1 LLTFS
6 SQSTLGGGRTGD
18 NVGGVLAT
26 QLPRAGTEDI
36 PFSSG
41 EGDPIA
47 ELTIPS
53 LDDEAVLVV
62 RELPSRLLPTNSEAV
77 TPAIDVVV
85 MSPQGEVT
93 QFSSDPVTLCF
104 FNVDTTD
111 NRCLGFINDEG
122 DWECED
128 YCLTGSGGTVCGD
141 SDHLTSFAILLDT
154 EGGSDSR
161 CGSSSL
167 DLRLVWASSALVI
180 CAVVMVLL
188 VVAAYEV
195 HLRRTVM
202 ADNTR
207 LTRTVVE
214 SPGATDAAA
223 AADAAAES
231 AAGPFYN

>member
-1 LLTFS
+1 M
-6 SQSTLGGGRTGD
+6 
-18 NVGGVLAT
+18 
-26 QLPRAGTEDI
+26 
-36 PFSSG
+36 
-41 EGDPIA
+41 
-47 ELTIPS
+47 TIPS
-53 LDDEAVLVV
+53 LDGEAVLVV
-62 RELPSRLLPTNSEAV
+62 RELPSRSLPTNSEAV

-85 MSPQGEVT
+85 MSPQGAVT
-93 QFSSDPVTLCF
+93 QFNSNPVTLCF

-111 NRCLGFINDEG
+111 NRCLGFINDAG

-128 YCLTGSGGTVCGD
+128 YCLTGSGGAVCGD

-180 CAVVMVLL
+180 SAVVVVLL

-195 HLRRTVM
+195 HLRRSIK

-207 LTRTVVE
+207 LTRTFVE
-214 SPGATDAAA
+214 SPGASNAAA
-223 AADAAAES
+223 AADAAAATVVLPYS
-231 AAGPFYN
+231 D